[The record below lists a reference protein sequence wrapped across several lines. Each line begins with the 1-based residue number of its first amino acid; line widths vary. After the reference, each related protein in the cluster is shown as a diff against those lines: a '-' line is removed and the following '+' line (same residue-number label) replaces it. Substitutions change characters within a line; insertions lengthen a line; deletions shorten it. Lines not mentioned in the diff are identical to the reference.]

1 MRLRQPGVLR
11 WRLRLV
17 WVSLAGVILV
27 AAFIRL
33 VGMAAGG
40 ARVGGWDAAILA
52 TLTVAIA
59 LGSALPVQIGRARA
73 VAPLAT
79 ASSVAIALVS
89 SRPLNTPVTYAPS
102 TAIVCA
108 AIGTIA
114 GVGLR
119 RVWQR
124 TSSRSVAVA
133 VPVVTVAVMSL
144 LYRWLPIWHGQSS
157 AQMYSAWDSHRW
169 KAVCVMTVASFFP
182 VLGELIMVGLLVSP
196 VRTVGAF
203 LAQTLRDL
211 GPIYGAALSTGI
223 AMAIGLQSLSL
234 WAVPLIVMPLVLAR
248 SALRRAFNVQRE
260 RRQTIAALS
269 TMTDV
274 AGYTRPGHSAR
285 VADLARRVG
294 EKLRLT
300 EQELILLEDAAL
312 LHDIGQVS
320 LSAPIP
326 GGATVEAAP
335 LDQLSIAQEGGSI
348 VRRSGVLDALAVIIE
363 AQTIQYRQV
372 RELGE
377 NVPVA
382 ARIIKVCNA
391 FDDLTSGNPIMED
404 SAFERLS
411 LGLGYEY
418 DPAVVSALQRVSGRT
433 DEVRKILR

>member
-1 MRLRQPGVLR
+1 MR

-17 WVSLAGVILV
+17 WVVLAGVLLTGAFVRVVSTTV
-27 AAFIRL
+27 A
-33 VGMAAGG
+33 G
-40 ARVGGWDAAILA
+40 ARTPGWDAAILA

-79 ASSVAIALVS
+79 ASSVALALAS
-89 SRPLNTPVTYAPS
+89 SRPLHTPVTYAPS

-108 AIGTIA
+108 AIGYIA
-114 GVGLR
+114 GVGIR
-119 RVWQR
+119 RLWQGGP
-124 TSSRSVAVA
+124 SRSIAVA
-133 VPVVTVAVMSL
+133 VPVVTVSL
-144 LYRWLPIWHGQSS
+144 VSLSYRWLPIWGGHTS
-157 AQMYSAWDSHRW
+157 AQMYSEWDSQRW
-169 KAVCVMTVASFFP
+169 KAVCVMTVTALLP
-182 VLGELIMVGLLVSP
+182 VLAELLMVGLLVSP
-196 VRTVGAF
+196 VPTVGAF
-203 LAQTLRDL
+203 LSETLRDL

-234 WAVPLIVMPLVLAR
+234 WAVPLILMPLVLAR
-248 SALRRAFNVQRE
+248 SALRRAYSVQRE

-294 EKLRLT
+294 EQLRLT

-348 VRRSGVLDALAVIIE
+348 VRRSGVLDDIAVIIE

-391 FDDLTSGNPIMED
+391 FDDLTSGNEVMED
-404 SAFERLS
+404 PAFERLS

-418 DPAVVSALQRVSGRT
+418 DPAVVSALQRVSGRP
-433 DEVRKILR
+433 DEVRMLLR

>member
-17 WVSLAGVILV
+17 WVILAVVLV
-27 AAFIRL
+27 FAAFVR
-33 VGMAAGG
+33 VVSTAAGG
-40 ARVGGWDAAILA
+40 ARIAGWDAAILA

-59 LGSALPVQIGRARA
+59 FGSALPVQIGRARA

-79 ASSVAIALVS
+79 AASVALALAS
-89 SRPLNTPVTYAPS
+89 SRPHQAPVSYSPS
-102 TAIVCA
+102 IVIVCA
-108 AIGTIA
+108 AIGYAA
-114 GVGLR
+114 GIGLR
-119 RVWQR
+119 RIWQSD
-124 TSSRSVAVA
+124 TSRSVAVA
-133 VPVVTVAVMSL
+133 VPVVTVSAMSL
-144 LYRWLPIWHGQSS
+144 LYRWLPLWGGHTS
-157 AQMYSAWDSHRW
+157 AEMYSDWDSQRW
-169 KAVCVMTVASFFP
+169 KAVCVMTVAALLP
-182 VLGELIMVGLLVSP
+182 ILGELLMIGLLVSP
-196 VRTVGAF
+196 VRTIGAF
-203 LAQTLRDL
+203 LAETLRDL
-211 GPIYGAALSTGI
+211 GPIYGAALSTGV

-234 WAVPLIVMPLVLAR
+234 WAVPLVVMPLVLAR
-248 SALRRAFNVQRE
+248 SALRRAYSVQRE

-294 EKLRLT
+294 ECMRLT
-300 EQELILLEDAAL
+300 EQELTLLEDAAL

-335 LDQLSIAQEGGSI
+335 LDQLSIALEGGSI
-348 VRRSGVLDALAVIIE
+348 VRRSGVLDDLAVIIE

-377 NVPVA
+377 DVPVA

-391 FDDLTSGNPIMED
+391 FDDLTSGNEIMED

-418 DPAVVSALQRVSGRT
+418 DPAVVTALKDLSGRQ
-433 DEVRKILR
+433 DDVRRILR

>member
-1 MRLRQPGVLR
+1 M
-11 WRLRLV
+11 
-17 WVSLAGVILV
+17 WVILAGVILF
-27 AAFIRL
+27 AASVRVVSTAIS
-33 VGMAAGG
+33 G
-40 ARVGGWDAAILA
+40 ARIPGWDAAILA

-73 VAPLAT
+73 IAPLAT
-79 ASSVAIALVS
+79 ASSVALALAS
-89 SRPLNTPVTYAPS
+89 SRPVQAPVTYAPS

-108 AIGTIA
+108 AIGYIG

-119 RVWQR
+119 RAWQG
-124 TSSRSVAVA
+124 TTSRSIAVA
-133 VPVVTVAVMSL
+133 VPVVTVSL
-144 LYRWLPIWHGQSS
+144 VSVLYRWLPIWGGDTS
-157 AQMYSAWDSHRW
+157 AEMYSEWDSQRW
-169 KAVCVMTVASFFP
+169 KAVCVMTVAALLP
-182 VLGELIMVGLLVSP
+182 VFGELIMVGLLVSP
-196 VRTVGAF
+196 IRTLGAF
-203 LAQTLRDL
+203 LAETLRDL

-234 WAVPLIVMPLVLAR
+234 WAVPLVVMPLVLAR
-248 SALRRAFNVQRE
+248 SALRRAYSVQRE

-294 EKLRLT
+294 ERMRLT

-348 VRRSGVLDALAVIIE
+348 VRRSGVLDDIAVIIE
-363 AQTIQYRQV
+363 AQTVQYRQV

-382 ARIIKVCNA
+382 SRIIKVCNA
-391 FDDLTSGNPIMED
+391 FDDLTSGNSIMED
-404 SAFERLS
+404 AAFERLS

-418 DPAVVSALQRVSGRT
+418 DPAVVSALQRVSGRS
-433 DEVRKILR
+433 DEVRSILR